1 MLEYKLDIIK
11 ELDKVGINTTVA
23 KKTGI
28 FGQATMKKFKEKDT
42 SISLDNLNRLCAVL
56 EMQPRDIIKYVE
68 TEEDREKIISKISD
82 WAVDKSQIIVI

>member
-68 TEEDREKIISKISD
+68 TEEDREKIISKISEKNID
-82 WAVDKSQIIVI
+82 IH

>member
-11 ELDKVGINTTVA
+11 ELDKVGINTTIA

-42 SISLDNLNRLCAVL
+42 SITLDNLNRLCAVL
-56 EMQPRDIIKYVE
+56 ETQPRDIIKYVE

-82 WAVDKSQIIVI
+82 

>member
-42 SISLDNLNRLCAVL
+42 SISR
-56 EMQPRDIIKYVE
+56 
-68 TEEDREKIISKISD
+68 
-82 WAVDKSQIIVI
+82 